1 MSTHLVVGAGPIG
14 SAAAGL
20 LADQGHHVVVA
31 SRSGRAPSHPCV
43 TAASV
48 DAADR
53 NHLVELADGAA
64 AIYNC
69 VNPPYHRWPQEW
81 PPIAQSLLNA
91 AEATGAVLATVSN
104 LYGYGPVQ
112 GPLTEAAPLAA
123 TGSKGR
129 VRAQMFA
136 DALAAHEDGRIRM
149 TEVRGSDYVGPG
161 AQSHMG
167 ERVVPRVLAGRKVS
181 VLGSA
186 DTPHSWTYTHDMARM
201 LVVAAADERA
211 WGRAWHVPSN
221 PPRTQRQVVSDLA
234 RVAGVPP
241 VAVGT
246 VPSVALAAM
255 GLVNPTMRELQET
268 LYQFTEPFVMDSSDA
283 QQTFGLRPTPWD
295 DVLRAVLRSFGW
307 REARVTA

>member
-31 SRSGRAPSHPCV
+31 SRSGRAPSHPGV

-268 LYQFTEPFVMDSSDA
+268 RYQFTEPFVMDSSDA

>member
-20 LADQGHHVVVA
+20 LAEQGHHVVVA

-136 DALAAHEDGRIRM
+136 EALAAHEDGRIRM

-268 LYQFTEPFVMDSSDA
+268 RYQFTEPFVMDSSDA